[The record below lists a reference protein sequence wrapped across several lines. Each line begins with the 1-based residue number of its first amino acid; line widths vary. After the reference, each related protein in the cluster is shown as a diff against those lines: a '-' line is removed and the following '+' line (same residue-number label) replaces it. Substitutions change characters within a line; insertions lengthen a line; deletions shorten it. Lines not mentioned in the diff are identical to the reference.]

1 MIFFWWECYLNL
13 KLLNFKNENLLSVLL
28 LRFWDCKNH
37 FEPEKNIDS
46 RPNKESKTLPP
57 LMRGRLDSFQ
67 FLTLAG
73 YMNFFIVKPFKCG
86 RCDELFK
93 SGDGVE
99 SLMDYKRK
107 QRQQLLHITP
117 EEKIGTAVL
126 ILIWAR
132 RILTEILSSNW
143 KKSQQSNNKKIL
155 IHPPPPPCQIHLPTK
170 PPPHLNLC
178 LFHLEEKYFH
188 SVQWEYIYL

>member
-1 MIFFWWECYLNL
+1 
-13 KLLNFKNENLLSVLL
+13 
-28 LRFWDCKNH
+28 
-37 FEPEKNIDS
+37 
-46 RPNKESKTLPP
+46 
-57 LMRGRLDSFQ
+57 MRGRLDSFQ

-143 KKSQQSNNKKIL
+143 KKKPTEQQQKNPHS
-155 IHPPPPPCQIHLPTK
+155 PPAPPLPNSSSHETPTSFEFISISLGREIFPLGPMGIYLLVSSITPCLTI
-170 PPPHLNLC
+170 
-178 LFHLEEKYFH
+178 
-188 SVQWEYIYL
+188 VEYIQYSA